1 MKSCIAVLCSFSA
14 EWIPCNLVIHYTTGG
29 LSVGF
34 QLGMFSEYSC
44 PGCFPHTRAHA
55 SVGLCPRVELLGA
68 GGRGGSRL
76 WSCLAW
82 PTYSPRM
89 EGDKL
94 LWTYRHDLWFSK
106 LSTGAAWLMEL
117 ELGASWQL
125 LLLRSELGQHW
136 RPGLA
141 LLCLCTSSL
150 PCPTA
155 GGFQL
160 AARECTVVTL
170 LFNLTVSWRLAPV
183 SA

>member
-1 MKSCIAVLCSFSA
+1 
-14 EWIPCNLVIHYTTGG
+14 
-29 LSVGF
+29 
-34 QLGMFSEYSC
+34 MFSEYSC
-44 PGCFPHTRAHA
+44 PSCFPHTRAHA

-76 WSCLAW
+76 RSCLAW
-82 PTYSPRM
+82 PPQAYTLPGM

-94 LWTYRHDLWFSK
+94 LWTCRCDLWFSQ

-117 ELGASWQL
+117 ELGTSWQL
-125 LLLRSELGQHW
+125 LLLRSELGQHR

-141 LLCLCTSSL
+141 LLCLCASSL
-150 PCPTA
+150 PSPTA

-160 AARECTVVTL
+160 TARECTVVTL

-183 SA
+183 NA